1 MNLNKLK
8 QLSSIFENIFIITL
22 IFSLVFISSCK
33 KAIPNE
39 QDGVKNTAKS
49 LDKTLDLKSM
59 NNYANLAPSLEPF
72 EDIPA
77 MDIQNLTEV
86 QAENLLEPM
95 VNTGALL
102 YNDLISQLIATPEWA
117 ALTPAEQF
125 AIVNFTPQQKAMLEL
140 LFSSASQDAGS
151 GTPRWVNCGIAAL
164 GFHQAYTLFARAFT
178 VGMSAT
184 TAIQVLKF
192 VGLKYLGYIALA
204 VAVYEFV
211 QCINGDDSPTMPN
224 GTLNPLDRESY
235 LLPTPLPSIIAH
247 VSSSEDITN
256 SITEPSWNAI
266 FVFFNSID
274 NKYYS
279 NNSFSSF
286 VPDGYYKSPEVTVPQ
301 EYYHIVNGE
310 SIMAYTVIF

>member
-49 LDKTLDLKSM
+49 FDKTLDLKSM

-72 EDIPA
+72 EDITA
-77 MDIQNLTEV
+77 IDIQNLTEV

-95 VNTGALL
+95 VNTGTLL

-117 ALTPAEQF
+117 ALTPQEQF
-125 AIVNFTPQQKAMLEL
+125 TIVNFTPQQKAMLEL
-140 LFSSASQDAGS
+140 FFRSANQDAGS
-151 GTPRWVNCGIAAL
+151 GTPRWVSCGIAAL
-164 GFHQAYTLFARAFT
+164 GFEQAYTLFARAFT

-211 QCINGDDSPTMPN
+211 QCINGNDDEIPSR
-224 GTLNPLDRESY
+224 TLVATDFPPMLPLPLATSASY
-235 LLPTPLPSIIAH
+235 CVNEEGVLDTVNDLWLETPLFQNP
-247 VSSSEDITN
+247 VN
-256 SITEPSWNAI
+256 S
-266 FVFFNSID
+266 
-274 NKYYS
+274 KYYS
-279 NNSFSSF
+279 DSSLTSY
-286 VPDGYYKSPEVTVPQ
+286 VPNGYYMIMHGPSDYK
-301 EYYHIVNGE
+301 YHKLIDGE
-310 SIMAYTVIF
+310 AIAVYVIE